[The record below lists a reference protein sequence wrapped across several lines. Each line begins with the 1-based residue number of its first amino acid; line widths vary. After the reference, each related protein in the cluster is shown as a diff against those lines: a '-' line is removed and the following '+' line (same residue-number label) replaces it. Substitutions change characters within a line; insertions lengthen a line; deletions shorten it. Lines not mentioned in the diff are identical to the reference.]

1 MASADS
7 LGVGQRQTPLTGHR
21 PLSLTL
27 GLAPSRKPEV
37 QVRGTQVTSACAQ
50 VRSLDQPLGSHSHGK
65 PSLNHGPRGP
75 VPGPRT
81 AKFLG
86 PEYSSR
92 AFHKPLQ
99 GGFAASPSRNT
110 TQTDTSS

>member
-1 MASADS
+1 M
-7 LGVGQRQTPLTGHR
+7 LTVWAWGRGRHPSQATD
-21 PLSLTL
+21 PLSVTL
-27 GLAPSRKPEV
+27 GLAPSIKPEV
-37 QVRGTQVTSACAQ
+37 QVRGRQATPACAQ
-50 VRSLDQPLGSHSHGK
+50 VRSLDQPHGSHSYGK
-65 PSLNHGPRGP
+65 PSLNHRPRGP

-110 TQTDTSS
+110 TQTDASS